1 MKNRFKIF
9 TAILTATLTA
19 STMTGITVSGYDD
32 EMNDW
37 GMKITHTTIDALS
50 LDLKDYRDILNHTIQ
65 AKQIQIDCEISADAD
80 GYIYAIFS
88 TLKPETIEDIEI
100 PVSFFDKIENYSASP
115 CFINVPYGYEC
126 VNTGTSGEIVDDGNC
141 MEPWLQI
148 VRTDDNVHKID
159 GEICAM
165 RFAYTPMNVW
175 RGYTEV
181 PVMTYYD
188 LAERRIFGSGDFNGN
203 YFELCDEHDVYTDMP
218 EINISFLK
226 EMEQKINEYN
236 AKIAE
241 LEKQIEVIKSTPNP
255 DFNGD
260 GRVSIA
266 DAVCLMKYIS
276 GVDSV

>member
-9 TAILTATLTA
+9 TAILTAALTA
-19 STMTGITVSGYDD
+19 STMTGITVSGYDE
-32 EMNDW
+32 EMNDC
-37 GMKITHTTIDALS
+37 GMPITHTTIDALS

-88 TLKPETIEDIEI
+88 TLQPETIEDMEI

-175 RGYTEV
+175 RGYTEI

-203 YFELCDEHDVYTDMP
+203 YFELCDEHDIYTDMP
-218 EINISFLK
+218 EINISYLK
-226 EMEQKINEYN
+226 EMERKINEYN
-236 AKIAE
+236 AKIAD

-276 GVDSV
+276 GIEDN